1 MSKWRVVFKPDN
13 SYLLMIASGNS
24 DLTPKLYPVIKYH
37 YCIILNLTP
46 ISVKNRRAIY
56 FALSG
61 VEQRS
66 FAYLPVIFAT
76 FAGELPLP

>member
-1 MSKWRVVFKPDN
+1 MSKWRVIFKPDN

-24 DLTPKLYPVIKYH
+24 DLTSKLYPVIKYH
-37 YCIILNLTP
+37 YCINFNLTP
-46 ISVKNRRAIY
+46 ISAKNRRPIY

-66 FAYLPVIFAT
+66 FAYPLVILAT
-76 FAGELPLP
+76 FAGELTLP